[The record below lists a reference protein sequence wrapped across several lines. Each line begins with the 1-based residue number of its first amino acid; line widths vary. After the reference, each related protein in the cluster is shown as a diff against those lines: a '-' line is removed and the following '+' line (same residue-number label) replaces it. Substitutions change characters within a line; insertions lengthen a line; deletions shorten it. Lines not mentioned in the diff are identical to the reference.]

1 MALHHHRTIDRIATI
16 LEHAARHPRGT
27 RLTEFVSALEASKS
41 SVQTLVSGLVASGY
55 LVEQE
60 HKYFIGPALLVLT
73 LMAGPTVMQGM
84 SHEQVVAL
92 HKELGYNVLV
102 GVRVGDTLVYVDQ
115 AGEGPIIEF
124 LAYSHR
130 RRPLLTTATG
140 KVILAHLPPGELQ
153 GILGEAEQHNPKE
166 VERFL
171 LELPSIQRTA
181 LAYNIEATIP
191 GLFAVATILRNRQ
204 GRLIGGVCINGD
216 LQMEGNLED
225 IGARLLC
232 AVRAWENAEVE
243 VEVGTSIING
253 DMAPTLGKNR
263 D

>member
-1 MALHHHRTIDRIATI
+1 MPSRHHRTVDRIATI
-16 LEHAARHPRGT
+16 LEYAARQPRGT
-27 RLTEFVSALEASKS
+27 RLTEFASALNASKS

-60 HKYFIGPALLVLT
+60 RKYFIGPALLVLT
-73 LMAGPTVMQGM
+73 LMAGSTVMQGM

-92 HKELGYNVLV
+92 HQELGYNVLV

-115 AGEGPIIEF
+115 AGEGPIVEF

-153 GILGEAEQHNPKE
+153 GILVEAERHHPQE

-171 LELPSIQRTA
+171 LELPSIQRSG
-181 LAYNIEATIP
+181 LAYNMEATIP

-204 GRLIGGVCINGD
+204 GRLIGGVCLNGD
-216 LQMEGNLED
+216 LQMEGNIEE
-225 IGARLLC
+225 IGAKLLG
-232 AVRAWENAEVE
+232 AVGAWENAEAEHNTGIITKE
-243 VEVGTSIING
+243 VVPNLSNH
-253 DMAPTLGKNR
+253 
-263 D
+263 